1 MEAIEI
7 CLSTHPVTGLCVDSE
22 YGSMPDWDV
31 SNVTDMVTM
40 FYEATSLLD
49 SGVLTIEEF
58 NIQKSKVL

>member
-1 MEAIEI
+1 
-7 CLSTHPVTGLCVDSE
+7 
-22 YGSMPDWDV
+22 V

-58 NIQKSKVL
+58 NIQKSKVLK